1 MEPARK
7 DMGISQKEKVKKVE
21 EKKEVYNE
29 DENDVIRFLGPKFL
43 GVIPKQQDASPGE
56 GSNQD

>member
-1 MEPARK
+1 
-7 DMGISQKEKVKKVE
+7 MGISQKEKVKKVE
-21 EKKEVYNE
+21 EKKELYNE
-29 DENDVIRFLGPKFL
+29 DEKDVIRFLGPKFL